1 MNSNV
6 RREVGANNE
15 LFVWIYPESSADP
28 MQCGALELVG
38 GRLCRFE
45 YAPSWLA
52 RADAFELSPDLP
64 LRPGKFEPPAGL
76 HIHPI
81 FADAGP
87 DRWGRQII
95 DRVFRLRR
103 SSEIDYLAVAGEDR
117 IGALGFSLHADRYD
131 VVAEQALHTADLGA
145 LLSAAQA
152 IERRMPIDEDMRR
165 LLRPGASAGGA
176 RPKAIIQADGRRWLA
191 KFPAEGDSVDVC
203 AIEHASLRLA
213 AACGIVVPDS
223 RLTDVGGRN
232 VLLVE
237 RFDRDEAGGRI
248 HFASARTLLIAQG
261 VDIGAAAYSD
271 IADTARRFSRA
282 PKADVQEVFRRMVFN
297 VAMENTDDHEKNH
310 AFLWQDGHWA
320 LAPAYD
326 VQPQLQGIHY
336 QQLKVGRLDY
346 EPTIRNA
353 LSDCGRFM
361 LTEPEAR
368 REVGKMMGVL
378 AKWPEQFAAAG
389 VRDDD
394 IEACARYVRVDEMAK
409 ELATLGEKPVRAS
422 RRSASPSPGA

>member
-1 MNSNV
+1 MSGGDEIGTNS
-6 RREVGANNE
+6 E
-15 LFVWIYPESSADP
+15 LCVWIYPPSSTEPAH
-28 MQCGALELVG
+28 CGVLELIS

-45 YAPSWLA
+45 YAPAWLA
-52 RADAFELSPDLP
+52 RDDAFELSPDLP
-64 LRPGKFEPPAGL
+64 LRAGKFEPSAGL
-76 HIHPI
+76 NIHPI

-117 IGALGFSLHADRYD
+117 IGALGFSLNSECYD
-131 VVAEQALHTADLGA
+131 VIAEQALHTADLAA

-152 IERRMPIDEDMRR
+152 IERRMPIDDHMRR

-176 RPKAIIQADGRRWLA
+176 RPKAIIQDGGLGWLA

-203 AIEHASLRLA
+203 AVEHASLRLA
-213 AACGIVVPDS
+213 AACGITVAES
-223 RLTDVGGRN
+223 RLVKVGSNN

-248 HFASARTLLIAQG
+248 HCASARTLLIAQG
-261 VDIGAAAYSD
+261 LDIASAAYSD
-271 IADTARRFSRA
+271 IADTVRRFSRD
-282 PKADVQEVFRRMVFN
+282 PKAEAREIFLRMVFN

-310 AFLWQDGHWA
+310 AFLWQDGRWN

-336 QQLKVGRLDY
+336 QQLKVGRFDY
-346 EPTIRNA
+346 EPSMRNV
-353 LSDCGRFM
+353 LSNCGRFM
-361 LTEPEAR
+361 LTEAEAR
-368 REVGKMMGVL
+368 GEIGQMMAVLEKWREHFTV
-378 AKWPEQFAAAG
+378 AG
-389 VRDDD
+389 VREDD
-394 IEACARYVRVDEMAK
+394 IEACARYVRVGEMVN
-409 ELATLGEKPVRAS
+409 ELEKLGETPVRSS
-422 RRSASPSPGA
+422 RRSPRPS

>member
-1 MNSNV
+1 MNGSI
-6 RREVGANNE
+6 EIGTNNE
-15 LFVWIYPESSADP
+15 LSVWIYPESSAYP
-28 MQCGALELVG
+28 VHCGVLELIR

-45 YAPSWLA
+45 YAPAWLA

-64 LRPGKFEPPAGL
+64 LHAGKFEPDAGL
-76 HIHPI
+76 NIHPI

-117 IGALGFSLHADRYD
+117 IGALAFSLESGRYN
-131 VVAEQALHTADLGA
+131 VVVEQELHTADLAA

-152 IERRMPIDEDMRR
+152 IERHMPIDDDMRR

-176 RPKAIIQADGRRWLA
+176 RPKAIIRDDGCHWLA

-203 AIEHASLRLA
+203 AIEQASLRLA
-213 AACGIVVPDS
+213 AACGITVADS
-223 RLTDVGGRN
+223 RLVDVGGRN

-261 VDIGAAAYSD
+261 VDIANAAYSD

-282 PKADVQEVFRRMVFN
+282 PKEEAREIFKRMVFN

-310 AFLWQDGHWA
+310 AFLWRDGRWN

-336 QQLKVGRLDY
+336 QQLKVGRFDY
-346 EPTIRNA
+346 EPSMRNV

-361 LTEPEAR
+361 LTEAEAR
-368 REVGKMMGVL
+368 SEIGEMMVVL
-378 AKWPEQFAAAG
+378 ERWQEHFAAAG
-389 VRDDD
+389 VREDD
-394 IEACARYVRVDEMAK
+394 IEACARYVRVGEMANEFEK
-409 ELATLGEKPVRAS
+409 LCEKPARRS
-422 RRSASPSPGA
+422 RRSPSPPPGA

>member
-1 MNSNV
+1 MKESRAIGTNS
-6 RREVGANNE
+6 E
-15 LFVWIYPESSADP
+15 LYVWIYLESCVEP
-28 MQCGALELVG
+28 VQCGVLELVG

-45 YAPSWLA
+45 YAPAWLA
-52 RADAFELSPDLP
+52 SADGHELSPDLP
-64 LRPGKFEPPAGL
+64 LRPGKFEPDAGL
-76 HIHPI
+76 GIHPI

-117 IGALGFSLHADRYD
+117 IGALGFSLDPDSYD
-131 VVAEQALHTADLGA
+131 VVADQALHTADLAG

-152 IERRMPIDEDMRR
+152 IERRMPIDDDMRR

-176 RPKAIIQADGRRWLA
+176 RPKAIISADGRRWLA

-203 AIEHASLRLA
+203 AVEHASLRLA
-213 AACGIVVPDS
+213 AACGITVPNS
-223 RLTDVGGRN
+223 RLQDVGGRN

-237 RFDRDEAGGRI
+237 RFDRDAAGGRI

-261 VDIGAAAYSD
+261 VEIANAAYSD
-271 IADTARRFSRA
+271 IADIARRFSRA
-282 PKADVQEVFRRMVFN
+282 PKADAQEMFRRMVFN

-310 AFLWQDGHWA
+310 AFLWQDRHWN

-336 QQLKVGRLDY
+336 QQLKVGRLNY
-346 EPTIRNA
+346 EPTMSNV

-361 LTEPEAR
+361 LTEAEAR
-368 REVGKMMGVL
+368 KQISGMMSML
-378 AKWPEQFAAAG
+378 EKWQMHFADAG

-394 IEACARYVRVDEMAK
+394 IEACARYVRVGEMAREFQK
-409 ELATLGEKPVRAS
+409 LSEKPARVSRKPAAPAS
-422 RRSASPSPGA
+422 GV